1 MCNICILDWL
11 LVSIQE
17 TAKLEHLQK
26 CMGEHLNMMETTTSY
41 TQVLYSVQQQTLGLS
56 ETTMQL

>member
-41 TQVLYSVQQQTLGLS
+41 TQVLYSVQQQIH
-56 ETTMQL
+56 